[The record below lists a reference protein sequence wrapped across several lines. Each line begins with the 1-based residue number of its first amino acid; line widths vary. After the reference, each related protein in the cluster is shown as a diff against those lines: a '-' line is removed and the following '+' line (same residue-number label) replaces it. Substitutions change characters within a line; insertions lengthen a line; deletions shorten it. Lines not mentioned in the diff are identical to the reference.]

1 MFKTLLTLKKT
12 IYYTGI
18 TIIVLCIVY
27 SCKKKNEELP
37 PNPFAESNIT
47 TTTKPTETALTN
59 DFKSIY
65 TKIFQPKCGN
75 QSCHDGHFEPDFRTI
90 ESAYA
95 TMVYQP
101 VIKHT
106 LNGGYTMRV
115 IPSNVDSSWLYNRV
129 VTADAQL
136 GRMPLYKNALTAEE
150 LNAIKTWINNGAK
163 DQYNQPA
170 REPNSEPQVQY
181 YFATDT
187 NNNVINRVDSNRVA
201 DDDSPFIVH
210 AGKQLKLFVK
220 FNDDH
225 TPINE
230 LQNVSMK
237 LSQHID
243 GFPAQVT
250 HTIVGTY
257 STISWFD
264 GFIFTINTSS
274 LAANKIH
281 YFRFYANDGTTTT
294 ATEFPITNMWPWWK
308 NYASLIVQ

>member
-1 MFKTLLTLKKT
+1 MKKI
-12 IYYTGI
+12 IYYTCI
-18 TIIVLCIVY
+18 TIGLVSIIY
-27 SCKKKNEELP
+27 SCKKKTEDLP
-37 PNPFAESNIT
+37 PNPFAESNTT
-47 TTTKPTETALTN
+47 TTTKPTEAALTP

-106 LNGGYTMRV
+106 LDGRYTLRV
-115 IPSNVDSSWLYNRV
+115 IPGNVDSSWLYNRI
-129 VTADAQL
+129 VTVDAQL
-136 GRMPLYKNALTAEE
+136 GRMPLYKNQLATDE
-150 LNAIKTWINNGAK
+150 LNAIKTWISNGAK

-187 NNNVINRVDSNRVA
+187 NNNVINRVDTHRVA
-201 DDDSPFIVH
+201 GSDSPFIVRT
-210 AGKQLKLFVK
+210 GKQLVVYVK

-225 TPINE
+225 TPINQ
-230 LQNVSMK
+230 LQNVTMQ
-237 LSQHID
+237 LSQNID

-250 HTIVGTY
+250 QTITGTY
-257 STISWFD
+257 SPISWFQ
-264 GFIFTINTSS
+264 GFLFTINTTS
-274 LAANKIH
+274 LPTNKII
-281 YFRFYANDGTTTT
+281 YFRLYANDGTTTT
-294 ATEFPITNMWPWWK
+294 NTEFPVTNMWPWWK